1 MEAFK
6 SIIIIFSL
14 LCSANLFSINVSI
27 VENKLFLDGEPLYMK
42 GICYHPV
49 PKGSTKRNFL
59 TLEEDLVLM
68 KEAGINTIRVYEPID
83 DINVLNA
90 INDANMK
97 VVISFGYNQNGIYD
111 IISGTYIE
119 YVKKYL
125 DHDAIIM
132 WELGNEYNYNPQWFE
147 GDIDNWYRAMNQ
159 ASIKIQTIDKNRL
172 VSSAHGDIPDSNALQ
187 LGSSINIWGV
197 NIYRWD
203 EPASVF
209 DDWKAVSDKPIYFS
223 EIGSDSYMTKSTNV
237 YKIGINEKAQSDA
250 NTIILNEIIDNVA
263 FNEGAFI
270 FQFADGLWKAG
281 NPSIQDT
288 GGSAPNSD
296 GTPYDG
302 TANEEYWGIVDI
314 YRRKKDTFYAIK
326 NIYSEFRLEE
336 SSSKQ

>member
-314 YRRKKDTFYAIK
+314 DRRKKDTFYAIK

>member
-1 MEAFK
+1 
-6 SIIIIFSL
+6 
-14 LCSANLFSINVSI
+14 
-27 VENKLFLDGEPLYMK
+27 
-42 GICYHPV
+42 
-49 PKGSTKRNFL
+49 
-59 TLEEDLVLM
+59 
-68 KEAGINTIRVYEPID
+68 
-83 DINVLNA
+83 
-90 INDANMK
+90 
-97 VVISFGYNQNGIYD
+97 
-111 IISGTYIE
+111 IE

-314 YRRKKDTFYAIK
+314 DRRKKDTFYAIK